1 MLKEEINMSTYKWAL
16 DERGFKEVPFKEYTE
31 EQKKKCDYVEY
42 YLSPSVE
49 HSRCGWNHVV
59 YVIMENEYGREEYAV
74 LYPDAENSNGRYMN
88 VSGNSLGAIAEE
100 VWKNVFR

>member
-1 MLKEEINMSTYKWAL
+1 MATYKWAL
-16 DERGFKEVPFKEYTE
+16 KERGFEAIPFEEYTE
-31 EQKKKCDYVEY
+31 EQKRKLHYVAN

-49 HSRCGWNHVV
+49 HSRCGWNHVG
-59 YVIMENEYGREEYAV
+59 YEIMENEYGREEYAV